1 MPTQNSL
8 FSEDA
13 PGSTAS
19 PASNVKTTGQGVA
32 LSALQFT
39 DGTLSPEQKRFNKLL
54 AQTETLA
61 RKIETVQALADAHRA
76 GHWGSLRPLEEQR
89 SALMRDMALWL
100 DQRLQK
106 KGLSAKQKRMATEI
120 LCSLAA
126 SLAMA
131 GDETMQHL
139 HDAHN
144 DVTMADQEKAATADM
159 QDLMEEMLGQ
169 PLARDQ
175 EFDSLEALLQ
185 ASMAQM
191 RQQTQEAQDAAK
203 SANKAR
209 RKTSAREQQA
219 TQQTQE
225 ADGALRTI
233 YRQLVSAL
241 HPDRENDPHERDR
254 KTGLMK
260 EVNAAYE
267 RRDLLTLLQLQLQAA
282 LADGD
287 MVANLARE
295 KLVSL
300 TVLLKERV
308 GVLTQELYDIEM
320 RTREEFEMERFDPLS
335 AGSLKRHLRE
345 LQQDLQYDIAM
356 MTRDLQQVQ
365 NDAEFKRWLKE
376 QHEPAPRQFNPFEV
390 DPFF

>member
-1 MPTQNSL
+1 MPIQNSL

-13 PGSTAS
+13 AGATAPPS
-19 PASNVKTTGQGVA
+19 PSAKTTGQGVA

-76 GHWGSLRPLEEQR
+76 SHWGTLRPLEEQR
-89 SALMRDMALWL
+89 GALMRDMALWL

-106 KGLSAKQKRMATEI
+106 KGLTAKQKRMATEI
-120 LCSLAA
+120 LCGLAA
-126 SLAMA
+126 SLATA
-131 GDETMQHL
+131 GDEAMQQL

-144 DVTMADQEKAATADM
+144 DVTMAEQEKAAAAGM
-159 QDLMEEMLGQ
+159 QELMEEMLGQ
-169 PLARDQ
+169 PLAGDQ
-175 EFDSLEALLQ
+175 EFDSLEALFQ

-191 RQQTQEAQDAAK
+191 Q
-203 SANKAR
+203 
-209 RKTSAREQQA
+209 RKTQAHQAEKAAQKAKRKKSAREQQA
-219 TQQTQE
+219 MQQTQE

-260 EVNAAYE
+260 QVNAAYE
-267 RRDLLTLLQLQLQAA
+267 RRDLLALLQLQLQAA

-287 MVANLARE
+287 MVAHLARE

-308 GVLTQELYDIEM
+308 RVLTQELYDIEM
-320 RTREEFEMERFDPLS
+320 RTRAEFEMERFDPLS
-335 AGSLKRHLRE
+335 AGSLKRHMRE
-345 LQQDLQYDIAM
+345 LQRGLQYDIAM
-356 MTRDLQQVQ
+356 MKRDLQQVQ
-365 NDAEFKRWLKE
+365 DDAEFKRWLKA
-376 QHEPAPRQFNPFEV
+376 QHELESQQFNPFEV